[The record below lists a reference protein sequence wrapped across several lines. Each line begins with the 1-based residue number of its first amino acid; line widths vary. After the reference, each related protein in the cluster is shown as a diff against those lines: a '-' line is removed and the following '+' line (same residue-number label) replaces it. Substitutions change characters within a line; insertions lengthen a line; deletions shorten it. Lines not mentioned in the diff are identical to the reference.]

1 MANKILV
8 CALCSQDFT
17 RRYSADRHNQN
28 LHHGQGKI
36 VRMIDYVIGR
46 IAGEYNA
53 ANPLA
58 YRSSYKRQAS
68 ASTRYDAKAF
78 RFPLGAK
85 VTVAHDTSQKS
96 SAALPLDKEQAT
108 TQQQPNSNS
117 VQPST
122 TTTTRFTTKFEGI
135 REFARTLYGPENAEA
150 LLKEL
155 YKAIIENGGKDEIL
169 DGCLE
174 KLRNNMNM
182 KIAYHH
188 FYNSAA
194 SKDVSK
200 HPPLHGHDVANLSE
214 LSRAKLE
221 KIEELLTLKLK
232 NPNAVFEAIKRII
245 KACNAQP
252 LHQNFILDLELNSLG
267 GTPQTNNQH
276 EK

>member
-1 MANKILV
+1 
-8 CALCSQDFT
+8 
-17 RRYSADRHNQN
+17 
-28 LHHGQGKI
+28 
-36 VRMIDYVIGR
+36 MIDYVIGR

-58 YRSSYKRQAS
+58 YRSSYKQQAS
-68 ASTRYDAKAF
+68 PSPRYDAKAF

-108 TQQQPNSNS
+108 
-117 VQPST
+117 
-122 TTTTRFTTKFEGI
+122 KFEGI
-135 REFARTLYGPENAEA
+135 QELARTLYGPENAEA

-155 YKAIIENGGKDEIL
+155 YMAIIENGGKDEIL

-188 FYNSAA
+188 FCNSAA

-221 KIEELLTLKLK
+221 KIEELLTLRLK
-232 NPNAVFEAIKRII
+232 NPNAVFVEIKRII
-245 KACNAQP
+245 KACNVQP
-252 LHQNFILDLELNSLG
+252 LHQNYILDLELNSLG
-267 GTPQTNNQH
+267 GNTAD
-276 EK
+276 K